1 MFQYENQIISNNL
14 LPELLNA
21 LLISFISFI
30 IIFIFLFQYILLY
43 ERYNKL
49 LFTIEYQEK
58 IIFVIFYIVVQ
69 WNLYFISLWLIF
81 VRILI
86 TVIWYFQKT

>member
-30 IIFIFLFQYILLY
+30 IIFISLFFQHILLH

-49 LFTIEYQEK
+49 LNYRISREDNFRNFLYRRTMK
-58 IIFVIFYIVVQ
+58 SLFY
-69 WNLYFISLWLIF
+69 
-81 VRILI
+81 
-86 TVIWYFQKT
+86 